1 MKKTLTSRTVR
12 VYEEDW
18 SAILTF
24 FRTSPDGTT
33 GSEVIRDV
41 ISLLGEYCRCEMEA
55 GNSATI
61 DSPANAVGIIY
72 ERLQQ
77 HRD

>member
-41 ISLLGEYCRCEMEA
+41 ISLLGDYCRTEMEA
-55 GNSATI
+55 GNAATL
-61 DSPANAVGIIY
+61 DSPEKSLRLIY
-72 ERLQQ
+72 DRIK
-77 HRD
+77 HAG